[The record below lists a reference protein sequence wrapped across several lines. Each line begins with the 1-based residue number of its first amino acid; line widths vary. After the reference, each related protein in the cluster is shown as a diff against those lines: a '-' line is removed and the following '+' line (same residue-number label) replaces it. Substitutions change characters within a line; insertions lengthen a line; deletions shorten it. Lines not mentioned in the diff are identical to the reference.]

1 MFWKILLAHF
11 LTDFVLQPDWMIRRK
26 HKVVTLFL
34 HGGIFFV
41 LSLLFIP
48 DSLDLLHVV
57 GLVTLSGIHI
67 IIDALK
73 VRFQPKLA
81 SRGATLFLADQ
92 GLHLAAISV
101 FVLIFDAAAFFMLG
115 SQFTAI
121 LPQADVFL
129 FLTFAVLVVFG
140 GGYFTAS
147 VCRGFLNDC
156 SRPGIARAGR
166 YIGILERSLVSVAV
180 LVGRFELIGFLLAA
194 KSIVRHPEMK
204 GATDSTSFA
213 EYFLVG
219 TLTSVSWAFFITL
232 IFQQIVAR

>member
-11 LTDFVLQPDWMIRRK
+11 LTDFVLQPDWMIRHK
-26 HKVVTLFL
+26 HKAATLFL
-34 HGGIFFV
+34 HAGIFFV
-41 LSLLFIP
+41 LSLVFLA
-48 DSLDLLHVV
+48 DSLDLLHVF
-57 GLVTLSGIHI
+57 GLVTLAGAHI
-67 IIDALK
+67 IIDTLK
-73 VRFQPKLA
+73 IRLQPKLT

-92 GLHLAAISV
+92 GLHLVAISA
-101 FVLIFDAAAFFMLG
+101 FVLIFDAAAFSLLG
-115 SQFTAI
+115 SRIAAA
-121 LPQADVFL
+121 LPPGDMFL

-147 VCRGFLNDC
+147 VCRGFLNDLE
-156 SRPGIARAGR
+156 RPGIARAGR

-204 GATDSTSFA
+204 GDSGGTAFA

-219 TLTSVSWAFFITL
+219 TLTSVSWAFFLSL
-232 IFQQIVAR
+232 IFQQIVAQ